1 MSNLF
6 GKLFLGK
13 FGYAKGLTPWRI
25 FYLGMVYVA
34 LPIGLFHW
42 YVTLSVLQIADIM
55 LSDYAEDAEVKL
67 KPFYTWNGDFGVRD
81 LRIQPSDASIP
92 ALTVG
97 EIRLVTPG
105 WLWTLD
111 LFNPPSGEK
120 RHNLFSRK
128 GRNSAAVDALGK
140 LFGGGEK
147 EPEGLIPPAR
157 RLAVVMTD
165 AHVTFAGFLP
175 EDLEEPSLGSVGM
188 VSGLPL
194 EAEGCSGDHY
204 WSAEDVT
211 LMGMSYP
218 GSKVTWQYE
227 VTTPGSLTITS
238 SIDSPGIGYGESSE
252 TLKLEKPDHYLT
264 SDEDGTLTE
273 LRWHYVDRGFNEK
286 RNKYCASRDHVPSA
300 EFLQRHLAAFR
311 RLAAAGG
318 YAPTPEVEA
327 RLMHF
332 AEKGGELTVVAHP
345 DTSIAFEHYAQY
357 TPDAR
362 ARLFNAT
369 IEASGMGPP
378 IPLVVTS
385 VPAQPIPEDFNG
397 TTWELIARERGIA
410 VKPAA
415 DSDRARPQLAGM
427 APKPAAEA
435 APVQA
440 MDSKVTPEDDFA
452 DDPASK
458 KHANE
463 IAFADLKNFIGHT
476 VRVELDSGHRI
487 GVLESATA
495 GTVVVRVRAV
505 SGQASLTFTKQSVV
519 RVTRLN

>member
-1 MSNLF
+1 MSNLL

-13 FGYAKGLTPWRI
+13 FGYSKGLTPWRV

-42 YVTLSVLQIADIM
+42 YVTFSVLQIADIM
-55 LSDYAEDAEVKL
+55 LSDYAEDADVKL
-67 KPFYTWNGDFGVRD
+67 KPFYTWSGDFGVRD
-81 LRIQPSDASIP
+81 LRIQPTDSSIP

-111 LFNPPSGEK
+111 LFNPPSGER

-128 GRNSAAVDALGK
+128 GRNAAAVDALGK
-140 LFGGGEK
+140 LFGAGEK

-165 AHVTFAGFLP
+165 AHISFAGFLP
-175 EDLEEPSLGSVGM
+175 EELEEPSLSSVGM

-194 EAEGCSGDHY
+194 EAEGCASDHY

-218 GSKVTWQYE
+218 GSKVTWQYD
-227 VTTPGSLTITS
+227 VVGPGSLAITS
-238 SIDSPGIGYGESSE
+238 SIESPGIGAGEFTE
-252 TLKLEKPDHYLT
+252 TLKLDKPERYLT
-264 SDEDGTLTE
+264 SDEDGTITE
-273 LRWHYVDRGFNEK
+273 LRWHYTDAGFNEK

-300 EFLQRHLAAFR
+300 EFVQRHLAAVR
-311 RLAAAGG
+311 RLLAADG
-318 YAPTPEVEA
+318 YAPTPEVES
-327 RLMHF
+327 RYQRF

-357 TPDAR
+357 APDAR

-369 IEASGMGPP
+369 LEVSGTGAA
-378 IPLVVTS
+378 IPLVVTA
-385 VPAQPIPEDFNG
+385 VAPQPIPEDFAG
-397 TTWELIARERGIA
+397 TTWELVARERGLA
-410 VKPAA
+410 VKTAGA
-415 DSDRARPQLAGM
+415 DRGRPQLAGM
-427 APKPAAEA
+427 APKPAADA
-435 APVQA
+435 APAQT
-440 MDSKVTPEDDFA
+440 MSNKVPEDDFA
-452 DDPASK
+452 EDPAAA
-458 KHANE
+458 KHAND
-463 IAFADLKNFIGHT
+463 IAFADLKNFVGHT
-476 VRVELDSGHRI
+476 VRVELESGHRT
-487 GVLESATA
+487 GVLESATP
-495 GTVVVRVRAV
+495 GTIVVRVRAV
-505 SGQASLTFTKQSVV
+505 SGQASLTFTKQAVV